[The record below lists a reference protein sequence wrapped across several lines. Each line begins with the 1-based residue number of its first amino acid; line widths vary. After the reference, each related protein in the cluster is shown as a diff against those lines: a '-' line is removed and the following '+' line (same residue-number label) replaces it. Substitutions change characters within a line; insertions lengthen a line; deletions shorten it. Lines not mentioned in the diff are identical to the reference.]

1 MVLFWANEYIMKRRK
16 KTILGIIALLFLA
29 GVGYGFYMWFKPHR
43 DVTNEKGIDI
53 TAEAIFDSFASS
65 ETRAN
70 KLYLNK
76 AIQVT
81 GKVIQ
86 AKKNQSGQTVVYLKS
101 SDPIYGVNCTFKNDP
116 GLLQKNSVIIF
127 KGICT
132 GYLGNKNE
140 PGDVVINQGII
151 VKK

>member
-1 MVLFWANEYIMKRRK
+1 MKRKK
-16 KTILGIIALLFLA
+16 KTILGMVALLFLA

-43 DVTNEKGIDI
+43 DVTNEKGIEI
-53 TAEAIFDSFASS
+53 TSEAIFDSFASN
-65 ETRAN
+65 EMKAN
-70 KLYLNK
+70 ELYLNK

-81 GKVIQ
+81 GEVIQ
-86 AKKNQSGQTVVYLKS
+86 VKKNQLGKTVVYLKS
-101 SDPIYGVNCTFKNDP
+101 NDSIYGVNCTFKNDP
-116 GLLQKNSVIIF
+116 GLLQKNSVITF

-132 GYLGNKNE
+132 GYLGDKNA